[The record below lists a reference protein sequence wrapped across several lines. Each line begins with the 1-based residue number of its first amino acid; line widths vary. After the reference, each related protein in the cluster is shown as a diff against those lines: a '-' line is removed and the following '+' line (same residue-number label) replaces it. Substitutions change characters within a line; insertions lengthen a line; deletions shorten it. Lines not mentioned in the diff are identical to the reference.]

1 LRLAGHSQ
9 AHTPRSVA
17 AFEGLAVTGAE
28 PCSVGV
34 RSRHWSPL
42 RAEFE
47 FGAERFHYRPWA
59 AFAVGMAI
67 AMLSSALG
75 VGGGFLLVPFMALLL
90 HLPMFVVAGTAA
102 LAIFMSSAAS
112 ISSYVALGVRLDLP
126 LLGLLLAG
134 TFAGAWLGPR
144 VSRHFRERWLRILLT
159 GVLLGIALRYLG
171 VF

>member
-1 LRLAGHSQ
+1 MQR
-9 AHTPRSVA
+9 RRA
-17 AFEGLAVTGAE
+17 AAATG
-28 PCSVGV
+28 
-34 RSRHWSPL
+34 RRW

-126 LLGLLLAG
+126 LLDAAARRDLSPAPGSDRACRAISASAG
-134 TFAGAWLGPR
+134 CG
-144 VSRHFRERWLRILLT
+144 SC
-159 GVLLGIALRYLG
+159 
-171 VF
+171 